1 MGITRSTAICFAA
14 SSTKWTNQKLSTGVT
29 TQFSLILINSI
40 FFFLALYTFTWCS
53 VEIHVV
59 TLYILSRRKCIY
71 QKKQTLRIKDS
82 DCRFAVV
89 CLFVCFK
96 LSLSYIYPYKSSNTE
111 LSCLLLVEVVY
122 FSEIFTETWY
132 WIHLIQSC
140 LQAISGHI
148 RKKIAMPVKAYFSHL
163 CRRGMLGDTSDVSG
177 WSHPMCYHPTCL

>member
-1 MGITRSTAICFAA
+1 MWITRSTAICFAA

-40 FFFLALYTFTWCS
+40 FFFLASYTFTWWS
-53 VEIHVV
+53 VEV
-59 TLYILSRRKCIY
+59 YILSLFTFYLEENVYIRRSR
-71 QKKQTLRIKDS
+71 LRIKDS

-96 LSLSYIYPYKSSNTE
+96 LSLSCIYPYKSSNTE
-111 LSCLLLVEVVY
+111 LSLLFVKVIY

-140 LQAISGHI
+140 LRTISGHI
-148 RKKIAMPVKAYFSHL
+148 RKKLAMPVKAYFSHL
-163 CRRGMLGDTSDVSG
+163 RRRGMLGYTSDVSG